1 VSFGVTLPYCNHL
14 NGDDESA
21 EPAPNH
27 GDAITMT
34 VWLDVTTSL
43 TWQGPPTGV
52 VRVEMECARFF
63 LARAKKEEGIRF
75 CRYLHDRQ
83 GYAEVDPVLLASVL
97 EAFSRGT
104 EGTAVRR
111 AGGMKVRL
119 GRYLAQWPEVWRAR
133 VSALGRLAG
142 AIARNLRGALQALA
156 PGELPVIFGQGDVYV
171 SLGCDWD
178 DKDLRV
184 LERFKAQ
191 HGLRVMLCCHD
202 IIPVVRPD
210 LTLPRITQMF
220 TAYLDLLIRVAD
232 HVLCVSAHTQRDFL
246 GYLETRQ
253 QGPRATSVIRH
264 GSQPSAASLG
274 EIAPEVSRILEQP
287 FILFVSTLEPRKNHR
302 VLYQAYLR
310 LIETGQQPLPLLVWV
325 GKPGWGV
332 DELLTQLSRDTRIQP
347 YVRLL
352 HRVTDTDLN
361 RLYEQALFTVYP
373 SRYEGWGLPV
383 AESLAHGKFC
393 LVSNAASL
401 PEVGGDLVEYLDP
414 VDAAAWAERLAWYFS
429 HPEHLAARVDRI
441 RRAYRPTPWAETARQ
456 VLQTA
461 RNLEAVA

>member
-1 VSFGVTLPYCNHL
+1 MTL
-14 NGDDESA
+14 
-21 EPAPNH
+21 
-27 GDAITMT
+27 
-34 VWLDVTTSL
+34 WLDVTTSL

-63 LARAKKEEGIRF
+63 LAQAQNDTGIRF
-75 CRYLHDRQ
+75 CRYLQ
-83 GYAEVDPVLLASVL
+83 ESEGYAEVDLVLLASVM
-97 EAFSRGT
+97 EAFSLGN
-104 EGTAVRR
+104 GGISMRR
-111 AGGMKVRL
+111 AGGMKARL
-119 GRYLAQWPEVWRAR
+119 GRTLAQWPEVWRAR
-133 VSALGRLAG
+133 VSALSRLAG
-142 AIARNLRGALQALA
+142 ALGKRLRGILQAFA
-156 PGELPVIFGQGDVYV
+156 TRELPVIFGQGDVYV

-184 LERFKAQ
+184 LERVKAQ
-191 HGLRVMLCCHD
+191 QGLRVMLCCHD

-210 LTLPRITQMF
+210 LTLPRITRMF

-232 HVLCVSAHTQRDFL
+232 HVLCVSEHTQRDFL
-246 GYLETRQ
+246 GYLEARR

-274 EIAPEVSRILEQP
+274 EIAPEVACILEQP

-310 LIETGQQPLPLLVWV
+310 LIEAGQQPLPLVVWV

-332 DELLTQLSRDTRIQP
+332 DELLTQLSRDTRIQS

-352 HRVTDTDLN
+352 HRVTDTELN
-361 RLYEQALFTVYP
+361 RLYERALFTVYP
-373 SRYEGWGLPV
+373 SQYEGWGLPV

-429 HPEHLAARVDRI
+429 HPEHLAAQVDRI
-441 RRAYRPTPWAETARQ
+441 RRAYRPTPWAETAHR

-461 RNLEAVA
+461 RNLEAAA